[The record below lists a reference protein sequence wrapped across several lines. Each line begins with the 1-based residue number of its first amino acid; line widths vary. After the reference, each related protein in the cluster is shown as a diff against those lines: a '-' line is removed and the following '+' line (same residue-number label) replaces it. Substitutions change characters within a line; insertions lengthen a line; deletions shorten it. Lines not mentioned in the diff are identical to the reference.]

1 MAWSK
6 NGKIVQYMNGY
17 VHLVPKGDVRDTCVI
32 DKYATEKPLPGT
44 SGLKMFLLN
53 VSQR

>member
-17 VHLVPKGDVRDTCVI
+17 VHLVPKGDVRDTRVI
-32 DKYATEKPLPGT
+32 DEYATEKPMPGT
-44 SGLKMFLLN
+44 SGLKMSLLN